1 MKRAYPYL
9 LSLLAGLC
17 SFGAGAQPV
26 FNRIDTTMKIGKAGY
41 RVTCRNKNIIDNL
54 VAIRPIGMDNEVRP
68 IDLPLKGRISG
79 TLVDDLNMDGY
90 PDLLLFIFT
99 DSNAVNGTIICLM
112 SRENK
117 SLVPCYLPD
126 ITYDPKV
133 NKGYKGH
140 DSFSLLEGNLI
151 QRFPIFNAGDSTNKP
166 TGGTRTLMYQVGKGE
181 NGGFKFNRLRFYDT
195 K

>member
-9 LSLLAGLC
+9 LSALAGLC
-17 SFGAGAQPV
+17 AFAAGAQPV
-26 FNRIDTTMKIGKAGY
+26 FNRIDTTMKIGKVGY
-41 RVTCRNKNIIDNL
+41 RVSCRNTHINDNP

-68 IDLPLKGRISG
+68 IDLPLKGRVGG
-79 TLVDDLNMDGY
+79 TLVDDLNTDGY

-99 DSNAVNGTIICLM
+99 DSAGVNGTIICLM
-112 SRENK
+112 SQENK

-126 ITYDPKV
+126 ISYDPKV

-140 DSFSLLEGNLI
+140 DSFSLLEGTLI
-151 QRFPIFNAGDSTNKP
+151 QRFPIFNTGDEKDKP
-166 TGGTRTLMYQVGKGE
+166 TGGTRTLMYQVGKGD